1 MLVMGTR
8 SQLVARCEDG
18 LEKSRR
24 RVKSST
30 NHHRSTKV
38 QVDEKGLDRALA
50 EWVKLLK
57 MHSTLIG
64 VEQNPSNET
73 QQQTCNCYLRNQH
86 GLVFRRSTGR
96 GSYEAS

>member
-1 MLVMGTR
+1 MEVDVHSAMLVVGTR

-50 EWVKLLK
+50 EWVKAPKDALDSDRSRAEPLKRNTTTDLQLL
-57 MHSTLIG
+57 S
-64 VEQNPSNET
+64 
-73 QQQTCNCYLRNQH
+73 
-86 GLVFRRSTGR
+86 
-96 GSYEAS
+96 